1 MEAMAT
7 EPAIGTRIK
16 RARERKRWTQ
26 RHLAG
31 LVGVSQKTI
40 DNWENGRTEPRS
52 SIGALEEV
60 LGVRLSGEPEPQPAI
75 PKSLLR
81 EIENTDGLTPDERQ
95 AVIAAVKRTLATERG
110 APAAASSAPAP
121 AAPPAEP
128 ERRRQAS

>member
-26 RHLAG
+26 KRLAG

-60 LGVRLSGEPEPQPAI
+60 LGVSLTGEPAPRPVISGDLMAAI
-75 PKSLLR
+75 MDDPELTESERRVVIDAVEAQLAR
-81 EIENTDGLTPDERQ
+81 ERAQ
-95 AVIAAVKRTLATERG
+95 RG
-110 APAAASSAPAP
+110 ASAPAP
-121 AAPPAEP
+121 AAGPGQQQPA
-128 ERRRQAS
+128 S

>member
-26 RHLAG
+26 KRLAG

-60 LGVRLSGEPEPQPAI
+60 LGVSLTGEPAPRPVISGDLMAAIMDDPELTESERRVVIDAVEAQLARERAQRGASAPGLAAGPGQQQPA
-75 PKSLLR
+75 S
-81 EIENTDGLTPDERQ
+81 
-95 AVIAAVKRTLATERG
+95 
-110 APAAASSAPAP
+110 
-121 AAPPAEP
+121 
-128 ERRRQAS
+128 